1 MMSLSVVLGI
11 DLAKQKFDA
20 ALLVDGKTKHKTC
33 KNSAEGFKT
42 LTLWLEKQGVEK
54 VHICMEATG
63 SYGEDLAVYL
73 HDAGHIVSVVNP
85 ARIKGFAQSELI
97 RTKTDKMDAALI
109 ARFCLAMKPKEW
121 TPPLQEIRSL
131 KALVRRVDSLI
142 DMRSQEKNRISTAH
156 ESVTSLIKEH
166 IAYLDQEIEKIRR
179 QIADLIGRNPHL
191 KERETLLN
199 SIPALGKAT
208 IPILLAELD
217 DLDKFNHVR
226 EMVASIGLAPR
237 EKLSGSSIKGK
248 PRLSKIGHARLRKA
262 LYMPAL
268 VSIQCNPGMIAFY
281 NRLKDKGKNG
291 KVIVCAIMRKLV
303 HVIFGVLKSG
313 KKYDPNFK
321 PIFG

>member
-1 MMSLSVVLGI
+1 MSLAVVLGI

-33 KNSAEGFKT
+33 ENSAEGFEN

-54 VHICMEATG
+54 VHACLEATG
-63 SYGEDLAVYL
+63 SCGDDLAVYL
-73 HDAGHIVSVVNP
+73 YDAGHVVSIVNP

-109 ARFCLAMKPKEW
+109 ARFCLAMKPKAW
-121 TPPLQEIRSL
+121 TPPSPEIRSL

-142 DMRSQEKNRISTAH
+142 DMRSQEKNRISSAH
-156 ESVTSLIKEH
+156 KSIVPLIKEH
-166 IAYLDQEIEKIRR
+166 IVYLDQEIEKIRK
-179 QIADLIGRNPHL
+179 QINDLIGENPDL
-191 KERETLLN
+191 KEREELLK

-208 IPILLAELD
+208 IPRLIAELD
-217 DLDKFNHVR
+217 DLDKFNNVR
-226 EMVASIGLAPR
+226 EMVAFIGLAPR

-268 VSIQCNPGMIAFY
+268 VSIQCNPVMIDFY

-313 KKYDPNFK
+313 KKYDPNFQQ
-321 PIFG
+321 ILA